1 MNNQQIYYPDTTHL
15 GLPTADQVR
24 GASRGVN
31 GPDWQSQT
39 CRVVAPMLPVAST
52 PRFLPPKGFPFFS
65 TSKLMTP
72 GPALDLHNRSRAPPV
87 FLQVFSSPPQKKDQ
101 TNHSVEATGLPASS
115 VRRVAH
121 RSVQTTCHR
130 ASLRPRM
137 ADTPGVS
144 RATRRA
150 TRSSGAD
157 GTGSSRPGRV
167 AGSEHWLVLSQ
178 VG

>member
-87 FLQVFSSPPQKKDQ
+87 FLQVFSSPPQKKRS
-101 TNHSVEATGLPASS
+101 NESFGGGYRATGQFRAARCAPKRSNNLPPSIASA
-115 VRRVAH
+115 AH
-121 RSVQTTCHR
+121 
-130 ASLRPRM
+130 
-137 ADTPGVS
+137 G
-144 RATRRA
+144 
-150 TRSSGAD
+150 
-157 GTGSSRPGRV
+157 
-167 AGSEHWLVLSQ
+167 
-178 VG
+178 